1 MSQQTQLEAARRRKE
16 STMSGR
22 CTITR
27 FTPATLD
34 TATLNLVDDDPDD
47 DLIYDGAFRIKSPSS
62 AVLALNTEGQLLSAQ
77 QLVLCLPVAAGAAV
91 QVNDRVQIE
100 DGGLEPG
107 LNGRLYR
114 VAGSFSQTWATEAR
128 LPVEGLS

>member
-1 MSQQTQLEAARRRKE
+1 MSAQTILDTARRRKE
-16 STMSGR
+16 AQMSGQIR
-22 CTITR
+22 ITR

-34 TATLNLVDDDPDD
+34 TASLDLIDDDPDD
-47 DLIYDGAFRIKSPSS
+47 DVVYDGPFRIKSPSS

-77 QLVLCLPVAAGAAV
+77 QMVLCLPVAAGAAV
-91 QVNDRVQIE
+91 QVNDRCDVV

-107 LNGRLYR
+107 LNGRIYR